1 MTYHD
6 YMEEAREACSLEES
20 DRIIKAAADDE
31 TISARQYTNIRL
43 TAIRSA
49 YEVNAICW
57 NCAKLG
63 NGCKGTKNSV
73 WTGCTMKVEKED
85 NEK

>member
-31 TISARQYTNIRL
+31 TISDRQYVNIRM

-57 NCAKLG
+57 DCAKLG
-63 NGCKGTKNSV
+63 HGCKGTKNSV
-73 WTGCTMKVEKED
+73 WTGCTMRVTKEE